1 MKRIRRIMHASD
13 FSAASRPAFRKAIDI
28 TRSAR
33 ARLLIVH
40 AVAPIVPPLMGEGV
54 YVAPATW
61 NAMQR
66 QARQGA
72 QHQIDKLVKEAKKAR
87 VLVEGLVVDGVPADQ
102 VVRLARTRRADML
115 VIGTHGRT
123 GFSRLLLGSVAARV
137 IAAATCPVLTV
148 RSSR

>member
-1 MKRIRRIMHASD
+1 MKRIRRILHASD
-13 FSAASRPAFRKAIDI
+13 FSPASRPAFRKAVDI
-28 TRSAR
+28 ARSAR

-40 AVAPIVPPLMGEGV
+40 AVAPIVPPLMGEGI
-54 YVAPATW
+54 YAAPATW

-66 QARQGA
+66 EAHQASQ
-72 QHQIDKLVKEAKKAR
+72 QQMDKLIKEARKAG
-87 VLVEGLVVDGVPADQ
+87 VAVEGLVVDGVPADQ
-102 VVRLARTRRADML
+102 IGRLARRRRADMI

-137 IAAATCPVLTV
+137 VATATGPVLTV